1 MDSDLELLDT
11 KWRAIMIEV
20 ERYRRQARTEYMDAR
35 TSEWWC
41 DQVHRARSEERR
53 RVVEYLR
60 RHGAE
65 TMADDIAAAYHTE
78 EL

>member
-1 MDSDLELLDT
+1 MDSDLELLDV
-11 KWRAIMIEV
+11 KWHAIMVQIEK
-20 ERYRRQARTEYMDAR
+20 YRRQARTEYMDKR

-41 DQVHRARSEERR
+41 DQVHLARSEERR

-78 EL
+78 EP

>member
-11 KWRAIMIEV
+11 KWHAIMVQI
-20 ERYRRQARTEYMDAR
+20 ERYRRQARTEYMDKR

-41 DQVHRARSEERR
+41 DQVHLARSEERR

-65 TMADDIAAAYHTE
+65 TMAEDIAAAYHTE
-78 EL
+78 EP

>member
-20 ERYRRQARTEYMDAR
+20 EKYRRTARTEYMDKR

-41 DQVHRARSEERR
+41 DQVHLARSEERR

-78 EL
+78 EP

>member
-11 KWRAIMIEV
+11 KWHAIMVQIEK
-20 ERYRRQARTEYMDAR
+20 YRLQARTEYMDKR

-41 DQVHRARSEERR
+41 DQVHLARSEERR

-65 TMADDIAAAYHTE
+65 TMAEDIAAAYHTE
-78 EL
+78 EP

>member
-20 ERYRRQARTEYMDAR
+20 ERYRRHARTEYMDRR

-78 EL
+78 EP

>member
-1 MDSDLELLDT
+1 MDSDLELLDV
-11 KWRAIMIEV
+11 KWRAIMVEV
-20 ERYRRQARTEYMDAR
+20 EKYRRKARTEYMDAR

-41 DQVHRARSEERR
+41 DQVHLARSEERR

-78 EL
+78 EP

>member
-1 MDSDLELLDT
+1 MDSDLELLDVKWRSCLLEIQ
-11 KWRAIMIEV
+11 KWRAA
-20 ERYRRQARTEYMDAR
+20 ARTDYMSTHTAQ
-35 TSEWWC
+35 WWC
-41 DQVHRARSEERR
+41 DQVHLARAEERR

-78 EL
+78 EP